1 MVKKIL
7 GALLLLLIV
16 LIAIVLINTFRYT
29 KEIPHRQALEQPP
42 INDSAIRHM
51 SEAVQIKTI
60 SYADSLPVD
69 TAEYFKF
76 RKFLERAY
84 PLVHQ
89 KLPRQIFNQFSYLF
103 KWEGKDQNLAP
114 YVIMAHTDVVP
125 VEAATA
131 DRWSVAPFSGTIKDS
146 MIWGRGVVDDKGCVI
161 PILEAVEGL
170 LHQNFQPE
178 RTIYLSFGHDEEI
191 SGTRGAA
198 AIANWFK
205 QQSIRPELVIDE
217 GGEITTENFP
227 ELKRPVAAIGV
238 GEKGYLSFQLS
249 VEKTGGHSSMP
260 ETETAIDILTKA
272 LYKLRQKQMPF
283 KMTVPMSELLNR
295 VGPGMPFT
303 ERMALANQWL
313 FMPVLKK
320 EFEKNHVTNSL
331 FHTTMVPTVFNSG
344 IKDNVIPT
352 IATAIVNCRNL
363 PGDTQADVIA
373 FMKKQIDDDR
383 VKITAEKINVD
394 ASPITS
400 IDSVAEQ
407 KVEDL
412 CYQVMPDV
420 VPVPYLLM
428 GGTDSRHFDDVS
440 DGIIRFAA
448 SIDAKGY
455 HGIDERLPISDF
467 RRMIF
472 FYTLLIK
479 ESGSKTAEKVSVA
492 PDSNK

>member
-1 MVKKIL
+1 ML
-7 GALLLLLIV
+7 GVLFLLFII
-16 LIAIVLINTFRYT
+16 LIAIVLINTFHFT
-29 KEIPHRQALEQPP
+29 KEIPRRQALEQPP

-103 KWEGKDQNLAP
+103 TWEGTNKTLRP

-125 VEAATA
+125 IEAATA
-131 DRWSVAPFSGTIKDS
+131 DRWSVAPFSGAIKDS

-161 PILEAVEGL
+161 PILEAVEDL
-170 LHQNFQPE
+170 LRHNFQPE

-198 AIANWFK
+198 AIADRLK
-205 QQSIRPELVIDE
+205 QQNIYPELVIDE
-217 GGEITTENFP
+217 GGEITVENFS
-227 ELKRPVAAIGV
+227 ELKRPIAAIGV
-238 GEKGYLSFQLS
+238 GEKGYLSFRLS

-260 ETETAIDILTKA
+260 ETETAIDILAKA
-272 LYKLRQKQMPF
+272 LVNLRQKQMPF
-283 KMTVPMSELLNR
+283 KMTEPMAELLNR

-303 ERMALANQWL
+303 ERMALSNQWL
-313 FMPVLKK
+313 FMPVLKN
-320 EFEKNHVTNSL
+320 EFEKNHVTNSF
-331 FHTTMVPTVFNSG
+331 FHTTIVPTVFNSG

-352 IATAIVNCRNL
+352 IAAAIVNCRNL
-363 PGDTQADVIA
+363 PGDTEADVIA
-373 FMKKQIDDDR
+373 FMKNQINDDR
-383 VKITAEKINVD
+383 VKITPEKINID
-394 ASPITS
+394 ASPMTAIGS
-400 IDSVAEQ
+400 PALKKI
-407 KVEDL
+407 EDL

-428 GGTDSRHFDDVS
+428 GGTDSRHFDEVS
-440 DGIIRFAA
+440 KGVIRFAP

-467 RRMIF
+467 KRMIF
-472 FYTLLIK
+472 FYSLLIR
-479 ESGSKTAEKVSVA
+479 ESGSESSIKTSGTVNAK
-492 PDSNK
+492 